1 MTLSVSF
8 DLKNARLIAV
18 VAFLDTGAGVARVR
32 IYPGVR
38 VLVGAAPNSGFLA
51 ELPLQKPS
59 GSVLD
64 GLLTL
69 AAGDPVLN
77 ANSGVATWARVV
89 NGNGETAFDCDVSD
103 MTGAGEIAFDCDVSD
118 MTGDAVIKLE
128 KTQLYEGG
136 KAFLTSAVLG

>member
-8 DLKNARLIAV
+8 DLKNARLSAV

-38 VLVGAAPNSGFLA
+38 VLVGAVPNGGFLA

-69 AAGDPVLN
+69 VPGDPVLN
-77 ANSGVATWARVV
+77 ANSGVAAWARVV

-103 MTGAGEIAFDCDVSD
+103 TTGTGEIKIQNTVLF
-118 MTGDAVIKLE
+118 
-128 KTQLYEGG
+128 EGG
-136 KAFLTSAVLG
+136 ETRMVSGTLGG

>member
-8 DLKNARLIAV
+8 DLKNARLSAV
-18 VAFLDTGAGVARVR
+18 VAFLDTGAGIARVR

-38 VLVGAAPNSGFLA
+38 VLVGAAPNGGFLA

-69 AAGDPVLN
+69 FPGDPVLN
-77 ANSGVATWARVV
+77 ANSGVAA
-89 NGNGETAFDCDVSD
+89 
-103 MTGAGEIAFDCDVSD
+103 
-118 MTGDAVIKLE
+118 
-128 KTQLYEGG
+128 
-136 KAFLTSAVLG
+136 

>member
-8 DLKNARLIAV
+8 DLINARLSAV

-38 VLVGAAPNSGFLA
+38 TLVSAPPDSGFLA
-51 ELPLQKPS
+51 ELPLLKPS

-64 GLLTL
+64 GVLTL
-69 AAGDPVLN
+69 APGAPVLN

-89 NGNGETAFDCDVSD
+89 NGNAETAFDCDVTD
-103 MTGAGEIAFDCDVSD
+103 TAGAGEIKVQS
-118 MTGDAVIKLE
+118 TV
-128 KTQLYEGG
+128 LYEGG
-136 KAFLTSAVLG
+136 ETRMVSGTLAG